1 MQVQLDGKT
10 KLKALKISAVAIFSV
25 VIVEVTV
32 GSLVNSLAIISDGLH
47 ALLDALACV
56 MLFFA
61 VRAAMK
67 PADEEHTYGHEKFE
81 TIGGLI
87 GGIILIAVACIIF
100 YEAASRLIFPPE
112 FVGRYRICRLRSN
125 CIRPLRSFIKSY
137 SIQEKPACQ
146 RANQ

>member
-1 MQVQLDGKT
+1 MQSPIDGKH

-32 GSLVNSLAIISDGLH
+32 GFLVNSLAIMSDGLH
-47 ALLDALACV
+47 ALLDAVTSV

-61 VRAAMK
+61 VRASMK

-87 GGIILIAVACIIF
+87 GGIILIAV
-100 YEAASRLIFPPE
+100 RR
-112 FVGRYRICRLRSN
+112 GRYVEFNLLYDRGTVFGLKTGGN
-125 CIRPLRSFIKSY
+125 VA
-137 SIQEKPACQ
+137 SILSSMPPVAKWP
-146 RANQ
+146 

>member
-1 MQVQLDGKT
+1 MHSNIEGQT
-10 KLKALKISAVAIFSV
+10 KLKALKISAVAISSV

-47 ALLDALACV
+47 ALLDALTSV

-81 TIGGLI
+81 TIGGLVA
-87 GGIILIAVACIIF
+87 GVILVGVALLIF
-100 YEAASRLIFPPE
+100 YESAVRLMSD
-112 FVGRYRICRLRSN
+112 VR
-125 CIRPLRSFIKSY
+125 
-137 SIQEKPACQ
+137 
-146 RANQ
+146 

>member
-1 MQVQLDGKT
+1 MSIIRLIKCKLHLEGKT
-10 KLKALKISAVAIFSV
+10 KLKALKISAIAIFSV

-32 GSLVNSLAIISDGLH
+32 GFLVNSLAIMSDGLH
-47 ALLDALACV
+47 ALLDALSSV

-87 GGIILIAVACIIF
+87 GGIVLIAVAFLIF
-100 YEAASRLIFPPE
+100 YEAAMRLIIHPNLLQ
-112 FVGRYRICRLRSN
+112 G
-125 CIRPLRSFIKSY
+125 
-137 SIQEKPACQ
+137 
-146 RANQ
+146 